1 MEFADWIIAVLVYVS
16 FFLCALIAASISYY
30 EYTKSP
36 DRKGLL
42 LFAFYGV
49 PASLAVLL
57 LGALFFG
64 LSSPQRISTFALVV
78 FFIFFILSVV
88 YTIRDIGEYHCSKE
102 EPVSAGSLDFVA
114 CYGGPLNTWYNH
126 RKKRIYIGDK
136 LLKVL
141 NEEELKAL
149 YYHEEGHRKRG
160 YLVYLLLGSIRVVW
174 LLLFSLAFVIVWVIA
189 FGIAGV
195 ATRDYLF
202 LLVILVSLTSSI
214 SAISIMWNWLSE
226 HMSDVYSTGKV
237 GAKPLIT
244 ALVKLYVHRWL
255 EKSGISTYNARVSLD
270 LDVEA
275 IVKELGEPR
284 FLQIFKLLLERSLH
298 SALGV
303 VRATSI
309 YEVPVPDTHPPLEYR
324 VLVLW
329 RSQLTR

>member
-16 FFLCALIAASISYY
+16 FFLYILIAASISYY

-36 DRKGLL
+36 GRKGLL

-49 PASLAVLL
+49 PVSLMVLL
-57 LGALFFG
+57 LVGALFFG
-64 LSSPQRISTFALVV
+64 LSSLQSILTFAVVV
-78 FFIFFILSVV
+78 FFILSGV
-88 YTIRDIGEYHCSKE
+88 YMMRDRGEYYCSKE
-102 EPVSAGSLDFVA
+102 EPVSAGSLDFVV
-114 CYGGPLNTWYNH
+114 CYGGPVSAWYNY
-126 RKKRIYIGDK
+126 RKKGIYIGDK

-160 YLVYLLLGSIRVVW
+160 YLAYLLGSIRGVW
-174 LLLFSLAFVIVWVIA
+174 LLFFSLAFVIGWVIE

-195 ATRDYLF
+195 AIRDYLF
-202 LLVILVSLTSSI
+202 LSVILVSMASSI

-226 HMSDVYSTGKV
+226 HMSDVYSAGKV

-255 EKSGISTYNARVSLD
+255 EKRGISTYNARVSLD

-298 SALGV
+298 NALGV

-309 YEVPVPDTHPPLEYR
+309 YEVPMPDTHPPLEYR

>member
-16 FFLCALIAASISYY
+16 FFLYILIAASISYY

-36 DRKGLL
+36 GRKGLL

-49 PASLAVLL
+49 PASLMVLL
-57 LGALFFG
+57 LVGALFFG
-64 LSSPQRISTFALVV
+64 LSSLQTISTFALVV
-78 FFIFFILSVV
+78 FFILSVV
-88 YTIRDIGEYHCSKE
+88 YTMRDRGKYRCSKE
-102 EPVSAGSLDFVA
+102 EPVSAGSLDFVV
-114 CYGGPLNTWYNH
+114 CYGGPLNAWYNH

-160 YLVYLLLGSIRVVW
+160 YLVYLLGSIRVVW
-174 LLLFSLAFVIVWVIA
+174 LLFFSLAFVIGWVIA
-189 FGIAGV
+189 FGVAGV
-195 ATRDYLF
+195 DTWDYLF
-202 LLVILVSLTSSI
+202 LLVILVSMASSI
-214 SAISIMWNWLSE
+214 SAISVMWNWICE
-226 HMSDVYSTGKV
+226 HESDVYSAGKA

-255 EKSGISTYNARVSLD
+255 EKRGISTYNARVSLD

-309 YEVPVPDTHPPLEYR
+309 YEVPIPDTHPPLEYR
-324 VLVLW
+324 ALVLW

>member
-16 FFLCALIAASISYY
+16 FFLYILIAASISYY

-42 LFAFYGV
+42 LFDFYGV
-49 PASLAVLL
+49 PASLMVLL
-57 LGALFFG
+57 LVGALFFG
-64 LSSPQRISTFALVV
+64 LSSLQTISTFALVV
-78 FFIFFILSVV
+78 FFIILSVV
-88 YTIRDIGEYHCSKE
+88 YTMRDRGEYHCSKE
-102 EPVSAGSLDFVA
+102 EPVSAGSLDFVV

-126 RKKRIYIGDK
+126 RKRRIYIGDK

-160 YLVYLLLGSIRVVW
+160 YLVYLLGSIRLVW
-174 LLLFSLAFVIVWVIA
+174 LLFFSLAFVIVWVIA

-195 ATRDYLF
+195 AILI
-202 LLVILVSLTSSI
+202 LSVILVSMASSI
-214 SAISIMWNWLSE
+214 SAIGIMWNWLSE
-226 HMSDVYSTGKV
+226 HMSDVYSAGKV

-255 EKSGISTYNARVSLD
+255 EKRGISTYNARVSLD

-309 YEVPVPDTHPPLEYR
+309 YEVPIPDTHPPLEYR